1 MSVCPYVRKSVSTQ
15 TSLSVLKLSG
25 QNLPKSP
32 ISMAGIGQLYPTAPR
47 KMIKKYFFK
56 DVKKYI
62 YTVF

>member
-1 MSVCPYVRKSVSTQ
+1 
-15 TSLSVLKLSG
+15 
-25 QNLPKSP
+25 
-32 ISMAGIGQLYPTAPR
+32 MAGIGQLYPTAPR